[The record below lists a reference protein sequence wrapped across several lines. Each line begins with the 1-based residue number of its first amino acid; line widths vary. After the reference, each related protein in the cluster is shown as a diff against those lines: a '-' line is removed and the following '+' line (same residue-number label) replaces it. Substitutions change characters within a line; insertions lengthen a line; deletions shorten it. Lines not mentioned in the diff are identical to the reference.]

1 MRADTLLQPLALLC
15 TRKEVFVSIFPD
27 VAYSEKH
34 SNAGDFVQKYDM
46 SMLPQLLPTWTLIAG
61 TVFFGL
67 NTELT
72 LGVATR
78 CAELLGVGG

>member
-46 SMLPQLLPTWTLIAG
+46 SMLPQLLPTVI
-61 TVFFGL
+61 
-67 NTELT
+67 NTFAKRAET
-72 LGVATR
+72 FIQHVASR
-78 CAELLGVGG
+78 KHFLKCF